1 MGHRFF
7 QIAIAVLERVL
18 ALVLLLLIVFALIGL
33 VVEAVH
39 RLGGRG
45 YLTMDDLLHV
55 IEHVLTLFILIELF
69 AIAMAYLESRR
80 VMRTVLEASL
90 VAVARKL
97 IAFEP
102 TDASLAKGVVLA
114 ALFIA
119 VSVAW
124 WLLRRA
130 GAVGGGSTGSHDVP
144 APTAA
149 PPGP

>member
-7 QIAIAVLERVL
+7 QIAIAILERVL

-33 VVEAVH
+33 CLDAAR
-39 RLGGRG
+39 RLWGHG
-45 YLTMDDLLHV
+45 YLTMEDLLHV

-69 AIAMAYLESRR
+69 SIAMAYLESRQ
-80 VMRTVLEASL
+80 VLRTVLEASL

-102 TDASLAKGVVLA
+102 TDASLAKGTVLA

-119 VSVAW
+119 VSLAW
-124 WLLRRA
+124 WLLRKARA
-130 GAVGGGSTGSHDVP
+130 LRGVRAKRQGTPPDS
-144 APTAA
+144 A
-149 PPGP
+149 PPSG